1 MKIGIATLFAGLAAA
16 WIPTSALAHGAE
28 NGGGSWSHNWA
39 GGAGHMAFGS
49 LAMILFWGGLILL
62 IVLAVRWFGGASGN
76 ADRPDARNTALDTLQ
91 RRFAQGEMEREDFE
105 ERKQLLQ

>member
-16 WIPTSALAHGAE
+16 WIPASALAHGDE

-39 GGAGHMAFGS
+39 GEAGHMAFGS

-62 IVLAVRWFGGASGN
+62 IVLAVRWFGGTSGN
-76 ADRPDARNTALDTLQ
+76 ADRPATGSTALETLQ
-91 RRFAQGEMEREDFE
+91 KRFARGEMERDDFE
-105 ERKQLLQ
+105 EQKRLLQ